1 MGAKEASIIAAIISA
16 AAIITAALIT
26 SGAICLGSKCGSDKT
41 PSAENPPRNT
51 DKGKVGEKPKP
62 NPENPN
68 INVTPKN
75 LTCTSDG
82 VCERQVRIRSTGT
95 STLKI
100 YKFEFEDGGADNF
113 KLDKNCVGKQLEPGE
128 MCAFTVY

>member
-1 MGAKEASIIAAIISA
+1 MGAKEAGIAAALISA
-16 AAIITAALIT
+16 AAIIIAALIT
-26 SGAICLGSKCGSDKT
+26 SKTICLGSTCSSGKT
-41 PSAENPPRNT
+41 SGAERPSHTSEAKT
-51 DKGKVGEKPKP
+51 GPKP
-62 NPENPN
+62 PAEQGKPD
-68 INVTPKN
+68 IEVTPEN

-82 VCERQVRIRSTGT
+82 VCESQVRIRSTGT

-128 MCAFTVY
+128 MCS